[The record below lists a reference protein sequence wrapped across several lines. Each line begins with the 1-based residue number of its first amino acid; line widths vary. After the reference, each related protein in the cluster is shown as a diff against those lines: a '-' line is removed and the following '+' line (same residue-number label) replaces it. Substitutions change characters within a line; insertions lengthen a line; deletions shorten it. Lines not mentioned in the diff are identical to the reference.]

1 MKEEF
6 IKTEHREEYQNKVR
20 TVFASDPLTQFLQ
33 DFRNYIT
40 HYEIPH
46 IGLKKQFGSLA
57 DGKPGEL
64 YIDLDHLVLGFNWT
78 STSRTF
84 IDANKP
90 EVRMLKLV
98 DDYELKLKMFYNEL
112 MLSFQK
118 HLGRELN
125 GVHSMMQESNALW
138 QKIIDEMT
146 KSQPST
152 KQIQPT
158 GETKMGA
165 VLLHL
170 KSEP

>member
-1 MKEEF
+1 
-6 IKTEHREEYQNKVR
+6 
-20 TVFASDPLTQFLQ
+20 
-33 DFRNYIT
+33 
-40 HYEIPH
+40 
-46 IGLKKQFGSLA
+46 
-57 DGKPGEL
+57 
-64 YIDLDHLVLGFNWT
+64 
-78 STSRTF
+78 
-84 IDANKP
+84 
-90 EVRMLKLV
+90 
-98 DDYELKLKMFYNEL
+98 

-165 VLLHL
+165 VLMHFES
-170 KSEP
+170 KP